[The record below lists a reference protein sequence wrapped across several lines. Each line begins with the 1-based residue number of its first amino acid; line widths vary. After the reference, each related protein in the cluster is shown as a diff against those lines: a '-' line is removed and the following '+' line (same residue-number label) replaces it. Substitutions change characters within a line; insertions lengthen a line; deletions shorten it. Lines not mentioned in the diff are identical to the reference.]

1 MVRFKNIASMIVSR
15 NPRNWLFGPNGE
27 RFRRKW
33 VFLRFSSG
41 VIEFKFGMFGRSKG
55 QLSCC
60 CSVMTESGITGSVM
74 IGSVTADSAMADSK
88 LFIAPG
94 I

>member
-1 MVRFKNIASMIVSR
+1 MSR

-60 CSVMTESGITGSVM
+60 CSVMTDSGITGSVMTCSVMTGSVM
-74 IGSVTADSAMADSK
+74 IGSVTADSAIDGSK